1 MWSSEA
7 GAAKQPTTPIR
18 FRWLGTAGIELVF
31 PDLVI
36 VIDPYFSRVPPWKLW
51 LGHVTPD
58 RALIAD
64 QIRRCD
70 LLLVTHAHFDHIM
83 DVPEI
88 VHNTGA
94 MAVGSANSCS
104 LLEALG
110 VSQSCI
116 HEINPGDQISSGEV
130 RIEVREARHRR
141 IPGFSPGPLHQD
153 IRPPLRARRY
163 RMDHCYSFLISVNG
177 TRLLTDPGERPN
189 DAVAAD
195 VLFVHP
201 GKNDGYYRSLLRLVQ
216 PRITIP
222 IHWDDFFHPLSE
234 PLRPYWKPPELAF
247 PPLQRIDLKGF
258 ERTHRTLCPSGR
270 VLEPEILRSYDLG
283 AMIYAQPRCAH
294 EE

>member
-1 MWSSEA
+1 MWSSET

-18 FRWLGTAGIELVF
+18 FRWLGAAGIELVF

-36 VIDPYFSRVPPWKLW
+36 VIDPYFSRIPTWKLW
-51 LGHVTPD
+51 LGRVTPD

-64 QIRRCD
+64 KLRRCD

-83 DVPEI
+83 DVPQI

-94 MAVGSANSCS
+94 MAAGSANSCS

-116 HEINPGDQISSGEV
+116 HEINPGDQISIDEV
-130 RIEVREARHRR
+130 VIDVRKARHRR
-141 IPGFSPGPLHQD
+141 IPGFSSGSLHED
-153 IRPPLRARRY
+153 IKPPLRASRY

-177 TRLLTDPGERPN
+177 TRLLTDPGDRPD

-201 GKNDGYYRSLLRLVQ
+201 GKGDGYYRSLLQLVR

-222 IHWDDFFHPLSE
+222 IHWDDFFQPLSE
-234 PLRPYWKPPELAF
+234 PLRPYWKSPALTF
-247 PPLQRIDLKGF
+247 PPLQRIDLKEF
-258 ERTHRTLCPSGR
+258 EMTHRTLCPGAR

-283 AMIYAQPRCAH
+283 ALIYAQSQCGH
-294 EE
+294 DE